1 MLGLTR
7 AAVPS
12 RPGVQQIAAGLQHRL
27 ISWFAPQ
34 PRYVPKAPS
43 NGGRA
48 FDQEAIERLRN
59 LGYVGE

>member
-1 MLGLTR
+1 M
-7 AAVPS
+7 
-12 RPGVQQIAAGLQHRL
+12 QQIAAGLQHRL